1 MCFQYAA
8 EAAVHAVTACFPE
21 SLARVLHGKAR
32 AASMIAN
39 QPEAAD
45 DVDKSHKS
53 GMVLSRNRFPWAAG

>member
-1 MCFQYAA
+1 
-8 EAAVHAVTACFPE
+8 
-21 SLARVLHGKAR
+21 
-32 AASMIAN
+32 MIAN